1 MWHCVTLV
9 CVSHQGQ
16 VLVYSE
22 AKRGETAAYS
32 RTHGRQHQLAL
43 VGVCIGPGRRRRGP
57 GRGGLVV
64 GPDDKV
70 VLSASV
76 ITIRARPINTA
87 HFTADGGLACRPDV
101 WPPRPPGAARA
112 GRGGQVLLIATRL
125 LLVTTHRLMTRAP
138 RPPVPTERRP
148 PPPTYWPL
156 RYGQGQ
162 TMVSVLL

>member
-1 MWHCVTLV
+1 M
-9 CVSHQGQ
+9 
-16 VLVYSE
+16 
-22 AKRGETAAYS
+22 
-32 RTHGRQHQLAL
+32 
-43 VGVCIGPGRRRRGP
+43 
-57 GRGGLVV
+57 V

-70 VLSASV
+70 VLPAPV

-148 PPPTYWPL
+148 PPLLIGRSDMGRVRLWSLYYYSPASPCHKVQGKLVWVKAYDGVIGERHSCHRVEQSNTMYLL
-156 RYGQGQ
+156 RLSAGRVDTFGI
-162 TMVSVLL
+162 